1 MRVWITAA
9 SLMVVAWNVS
19 PAQQTPGA
27 IRPRPGEGR
36 QPEFPPPTIL
46 QYKPRSTLVVPAH
59 PVPRAK
65 FPVVDF
71 HGHPPFLVTPDV
83 IEKVGQAMDDLNLR
97 VMVNASG
104 TSGERLTQQIAAVK
118 ASTVRSPTAILR

>member
-1 MRVWITAA
+1 MTTQGASMQRWVLAV
-9 SLMVVAWNVS
+9 SLMIIGGSLPAL
-19 PAQQTPGA
+19 AQQTPGA

-104 TSGERLTQQIAAVK
+104 TS
-118 ASTVRSPTAILR
+118 